1 MLQRNTLEESTLVL
15 LTDLLKFPIFKDL
28 RLVGGTA
35 LALQLGHRHSI
46 DLDLFGII
54 AEDLDVAK
62 IENILQDAGFKV
74 QVLHGGKVIKSMFV
88 NNIKVDIVGNH
99 QDWID
104 PPIETEGVR
113 MAGLKDI
120 AAMKLHAI
128 TGRGRRKDFVDFH
141 FLLQHFTLKQMF
153 DFYQKKYPKNSL
165 FLVEK
170 SLTYF
175 HDAEQ
180 DPMPEMFI
188 DVSWEAMK
196 SSIQN
201 AIRNF

>member
-15 LTDLLKFPIFKDL
+15 LKDLCKLSIFKDL

-46 DLDLFGII
+46 DLDLFGVI
-54 AEDLDVAK
+54 AEDLDIAK
-62 IENILQDAGFKV
+62 IENILQTAGFE
-74 QVLHGGKVIKSMFV
+74 VLVYHNSKAIKTIFV
-88 NNIKVDIVGNH
+88 NNVKVDIVSNH
-99 QDWID
+99 MNWFN
-104 PPIETEGVR
+104 PPIEIEGIR

-120 AAMKLHAI
+120 AAMKLFAI
-128 TGRGRRKDFVDFH
+128 TGRGRKKDFVDLY
-141 FLLQHFTLKQMF
+141 FLLQHFTLEQMLSF
-153 DFYQKKYPKNSL
+153 FEEKYPNTSL

-180 DPMPEMFI
+180 DPMPEMSI
-188 DVSWEAMK
+188 DVSWNKIK
-196 SSIQN
+196 STICDMVKN
-201 AIRNF
+201 L